1 MITKFNTDRNTFH
14 ESQKRELITIKNK
27 MYTACL
33 MRLRHPDQMKHI
45 GVHRYF
51 SADSFSSRLSQGA
64 AAGLGNNI
72 TAIYPSSSA
81 ASAGSSIV
89 KSNNSKV
96 MIFSSLY
103 TYPLLLP

>member
-1 MITKFNTDRNTFH
+1 MITKFNTARNTFQ
-14 ESQKRELITIKNK
+14 ESQKKELITIKNK
-27 MYTACL
+27 MYTARL
-33 MRLRHPDQMKHI
+33 VRLRHPDQMKHI

-51 SADSFSSRLSQGA
+51 SAVSFSSRLSPG
-64 AAGLGNNI
+64 AGLGNNI